1 MFWFSI
7 PYSPILV
14 VSDSNRGKIEDLNI
28 QREFKHEKGMQDTK
42 GPRQKN
48 SSQKDEV
55 EKTEWSGFG
64 FQRVWFSQNRYS
76 PIRI

>member
-1 MFWFSI
+1 MKKG
-7 PYSPILV
+7 
-14 VSDSNRGKIEDLNI
+14 GKTLKD
-28 QREFKHEKGMQDTK
+28 QDK
-42 GPRQKN
+42 KN

-76 PIRI
+76 PIRV